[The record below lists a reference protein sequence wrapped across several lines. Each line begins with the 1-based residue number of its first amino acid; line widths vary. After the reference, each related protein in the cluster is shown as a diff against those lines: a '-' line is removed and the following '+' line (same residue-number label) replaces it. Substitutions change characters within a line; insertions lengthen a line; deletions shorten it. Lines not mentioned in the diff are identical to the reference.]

1 MRLKKLGC
9 MPDAEV
15 DVLPPQDFRQMI
27 LDTTRKNLSKAH
39 DKHERSYNV
48 RSREVR
54 FRPGQE
60 VNRRNFAQSEFKN
73 NFNAKLAPKFIK
85 CRVLR
90 KVGSSLY
97 EL

>member
-1 MRLKKLGC
+1 M
-9 MPDAEV
+9 V
-15 DVLPPQDFRQMI
+15 VLLYM
-27 LDTTRKNLSKAH
+27 LSFNTH

-60 VNRRNFAQSEFKN
+60 VFRRNFAQSEFKN

-85 CRVLR
+85 CRILR
-90 KVGSSLY
+90 KIGSSLY
-97 EL
+97 ELEDLQGNKIPLRYHAKDIRQ